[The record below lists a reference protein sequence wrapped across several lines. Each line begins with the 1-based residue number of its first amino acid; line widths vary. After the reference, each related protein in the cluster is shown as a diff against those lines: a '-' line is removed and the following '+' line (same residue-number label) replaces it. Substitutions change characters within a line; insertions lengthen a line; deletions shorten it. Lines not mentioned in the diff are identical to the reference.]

1 MIECFFVNSFW
12 NHAQKKTTCQVIKRK
27 TEAEKNKTTLLK
39 ENILITKILERQN
52 QSENTISKE
61 IKMLANKQIIL
72 TNSQKVDKKEKINS

>member
-1 MIECFFVNSFW
+1 M
-12 NHAQKKTTCQVIKRK
+12 IKRK